1 MHRGNVMGETWKL
14 VIRGGTDKTGAE
26 EPLREVQLCPG
37 EVLALVGA
45 TGSGKTR
52 LLADMERL
60 TDGDSPTGRRVSL
73 EGLDGPSSVARISQ
87 SMGFFMDATVG
98 EFIRLHAESRG
109 HAEADLEGLLAEAL
123 GQANRI
129 CGEGFALDTPL
140 AHLSGGQARALMV
153 ADTVLVSRCPVVL
166 IDEIENA
173 GIDRRE
179 ALTFLL
185 SRGVAAVVA
194 THDPLIALGASR
206 RLIMRGGAMSALLER
221 SPAEENLRDRLDVA
235 QDHHELL
242 QTRLRSGMPLEDPD
256 HDS

>member
-1 MHRGNVMGETWKL
+1 MHGRAEMKNRWEL
-14 VIRGGTDKTGAE
+14 VIRGGTDKSDSP
-26 EPLREVQLCPG
+26 EPIQEVRLGPG

-52 LLADMERL
+52 LLADVERL
-60 TDGDSPTGRRVSL
+60 ADGDSPTGRCISL
-73 EGLDGPSSVARISQ
+73 EGLEGPASVARISQ

-98 EFIRLHAESRG
+98 EFLILHAQSRG
-109 HAEADLEGLLAEAL
+109 LEDLETVRSEAL
-123 GQANRI
+123 AQANQI

-179 ALTFLL
+179 AMAFLL
-185 SRGVAAVVA
+185 SRDVAAVVA

-206 RLIMRGGAMSALLER
+206 RLVMTGGAMSALLDR
-221 SPAEENLRDRLDVA
+221 TPAEEKMRTHLSTA
-235 QDHHELL
+235 QDRHEIL
-242 QTRLRSGMPLEDPD
+242 QRRLRGGQQLEEIPEDA
-256 HDS
+256 

>member
-1 MHRGNVMGETWKL
+1 MGENWEL
-14 VIRGGTDKTGAE
+14 VIRGGTDKSGAE
-26 EPLREVQLCPG
+26 EPVREVHLRAG

-60 TDGDSPTGRRVSL
+60 ADGDSPTGRRVSL

-87 SMGFFMDATVG
+87 SMGFFMDATVA
-98 EFIRLHAESRG
+98 EFIQLHARSRG
-109 HAEADLEGLLAEAL
+109 HADGDLDGLLAEAL
-123 GQANRI
+123 QQANRI
-129 CGEGFALDTPL
+129 CGEGFTSDTPL

-173 GIDRRE
+173 GIKRRE
-179 ALTFLL
+179 ALSFLL
-185 SRGVAAVVA
+185 SRSVAAVVA

-206 RLIMRGGAMSALLER
+206 RLVMTGGAMSALLDR
-221 SPAEENLRDRLDVA
+221 SPAEEDLRARLDVE

-242 QTRLRSGMPLEDPD
+242 QTRLRRGKALEDPD
-256 HDS
+256 RRS

>member
-1 MHRGNVMGETWKL
+1 MSDRWEL
-14 VIRGGTDKTGAE
+14 VIRGGTDKSGLP
-26 EPLREVQLCPG
+26 EPVGEVRLGPG

-52 LLADMERL
+52 LLADIERL
-60 TDGDSPTGRRVSL
+60 ADGDSPTARCVSL
-73 EGLDGPSSVARISQ
+73 EGLEGPDPVARISQ

-98 EFIRLHAESRG
+98 EFLILHAKSRG
-109 HAEADLEGLLAEAL
+109 RDGLEELQAEAL
-123 GQANRI
+123 RQANRI
-129 CGEGFALDTPL
+129 CGEGFLLDTPL

-179 ALTFLL
+179 ALAFLL
-185 SRGVAAVVA
+185 SRDVAAVVA

-206 RLIMRGGAMSALLER
+206 RLVMTGGAMSALLDR
-221 SPAEENLRDRLDVA
+221 TVAEEGLRARLDVEEDRRSA
-235 QDHHELL
+235 L
-242 QTRLRSGMPLEDPD
+242 QTRLRSGQPLETPEGIK
-256 HDS
+256 